1 MRMPTETCALA
12 GMPISNKEDSKAVR
26 MKFFIKLIRLL
37 KKI

>member
-12 GMPISNKEDSKAVR
+12 GMPIRSKEDSKAVL
-26 MKFFIKLIRLL
+26 MNFLIELIRLL